1 MRERARGTE
10 RERASVFFSISNG
23 TNATFVEQISL
34 FFPLRERE
42 ETTQRK
48 RGYNLSNPLLES
60 LLSHPDENE
69 NENDDDDD
77 DATHHPPTF
86 ERKARRPSLLAQN
99 RGGRRQE
106 RKIDRSIGAHHRKR
120 RRRTSSK
127 VFLFFVGTICVK
139 EFCGRGGVSVRQKE
153 RQTDRPLLFFCTS
166 TSGLFLVVVFKD
178 AHVLD
183 MMAI

>member
-42 ETTQRK
+42 ETTRRK

-69 NENDDDDD
+69 NENDDDDDDD

-106 RKIDRSIGAHHRKR
+106 RKIDRSARIIIESGDDVYDVNDDDDVPPR
-120 RRRTSSK
+120 
-127 VFLFFVGTICVK
+127 FFILCYL
-139 EFCGRGGVSVRQKE
+139 GRYV
-153 RQTDRPLLFFCTS
+153 
-166 TSGLFLVVVFKD
+166 
-178 AHVLD
+178 
-183 MMAI
+183 